1 MDAMTHARAG
11 AVAILLAL
19 AMGPALRAGLA
30 PTSIPGEPAVEE
42 AVRDLVRRYVD
53 ARERRDGSAIRRLF
67 TADADQLTSSGEW
80 RRGRDQVVEGALA
93 SSART
98 GGTRSIQV
106 EHVRLLAPGVALAD
120 GRYDISGL
128 EGGSTR
134 RMWTT
139 FVLRFDDETWR
150 IAAIRNMLPARPPS
164 AAPTGRALDVPREQP
179 APLAGAWSR

>member
-1 MDAMTHARAG
+1 MTHARA
-11 AVAILLAL
+11 AVAIVLAL
-19 AMGPALRAGLA
+19 TMGPTCRAEGVQ
-30 PTSIPGEPAVEE
+30 TSTPGEAAVEE

-53 ARERRDGSAIRRLF
+53 ARERRDQSAIRRLF

-80 RRGRDQVVEGALA
+80 RRGRDRVVEGALA

-98 GGTRSIQV
+98 GGTRNIQV

-120 GRYDISGL
+120 GRYAISGL

-139 FVLRFDDETWR
+139 FVLRLDDAGWR
-150 IAAIRNMLPARPPS
+150 IAAIRNMLPAGLPP
-164 AAPTGRALDVPREQP
+164 AAPSDRALD
-179 APLAGAWSR
+179 AAGARQGVPGGGRR

>member
-1 MDAMTHARAG
+1 MTHGRAG
-11 AVAILLAL
+11 AVAMLVAL
-19 AMGPALRAGLA
+19 TMGPTPRAA
-30 PTSIPGEPAVEE
+30 FAQTSNPEGTAVEE
-42 AVRDLVRRYVD
+42 AVRDLVRRYAD
-53 ARERRDGSAIRRLF
+53 ARERRDPSAIRRLF

-80 RRGRDQVVEGALA
+80 RRGRDQVVDGALA

-106 EHVRLLAPGVALAD
+106 ERVRLLAPGVALAD

-139 FVLRFDDETWR
+139 FVLRLDDGEWR
-150 IAAIRNMLPARPPS
+150 IAAIRNMLPAGPS
-164 AAPTGRALDVPREQP
+164 AAPPGRALDVPRDQ
-179 APLAGAWSR
+179 AATLAGARSR

>member
-1 MDAMTHARAG
+1 MTHVPAA
-11 AVAILLAL
+11 AVVMLLAL
-19 AMGPALRAGLA
+19 TIIPTLRAGLA
-30 PTSIPGEPAVEE
+30 QVSAPGDAAAEE

-53 ARERRDGSAIRRLF
+53 ARERRDESAIRRLF
-67 TADADQLTSSGEW
+67 TEDADQLTSSGEW
-80 RRGRDQVVEGALA
+80 RRGQDQVVTGALA

-120 GRYDISGL
+120 GRYAISGL

-139 FVLRFDDETWR
+139 FVLRLDDGEWR
-150 IAAIRNMLPARPPS
+150 IAAIRNMLPAGPPS
-164 AAPTGRALDVPREQP
+164 AAPPGRALDVPRDP
-179 APLAGAWSR
+179 AATLAGARSR